1 MSIEMLLALPVML
14 PLLGA
19 ATTLLLRHHTKIQL
33 WLAILTL
40 VSIFVIAIVLGWH
53 VNQEGVLV
61 LQIGTWTPQLGIVLV
76 ADRLTALMLVVSS
89 FVTLAVLVYSSA
101 QSVSENVERTPVA
114 IYHPTYLTLVAGVSM
129 AFLAGDLFN
138 LYVGFEVLLAS
149 SYVLLT
155 LGGSASRV
163 RAATTYVIVSV
174 LSSIIF
180 LSAIAAVYAAVGTV
194 NMAEL
199 AVRLDGLEP
208 GTRMI
213 LELMLL
219 VAFGIKAA
227 IFPLSAWLPDSYPT
241 APAPVTAVFAG
252 LLTKV
257 GIYAILRLETLLF
270 PASQI
275 SALLLA
281 AAALSLII
289 GILGAVAQT
298 DLKRVLS
305 FTLVSHMGYMLFGI
319 GMSTQL
325 GMAATIYYVAHH
337 ITVQSTLFLAAGLIE
352 HRGGTTNLAKLG
364 GLQKLAPLI
373 AVLFFIPAMN
383 LAGIPPFSG
392 FIGKVGLIEAGI
404 EFDRTSGWIL
414 IAISV
419 ITSLLTLYAIAK
431 IWNRAFWQ
439 EPSEEIVARD
449 VQMPKVMTGATAAM
463 IAFSLALTVFAGPMM
478 TYADEASHSV
488 LQRTPYVGA
497 VIGDEAAGELR
508 YRIDDEGHRL
518 DDGVVVEDGATD
530 TGEGADG

>member
-1 MSIEMLLALPVML
+1 MELLLALPVML
-14 PLLGA
+14 PLVGA
-19 ATTLLLRHHTKIQL
+19 AITLLVRHHTRLQL
-33 WLAILTL
+33 GLAAVTLLAIFAIAL
-40 VSIFVIAIVLGWH
+40 VLAWH
-53 VNQEGVLV
+53 VTKEGVLV
-61 LQIGTWTPQLGIVLV
+61 LQIGNWTPQLGIVLV
-76 ADRLTALMLVVSS
+76 ADRLTALMLTVSS

-174 LSSIIF
+174 LSSVIF
-180 LSAIAAVYAAVGTV
+180 LSAIGAIYAAAGTV
-194 NMAEL
+194 NLAEL
-199 AVRLDGLEP
+199 AVRLDGLDP

-219 VAFGIKAA
+219 VAFAIKAA

-270 PASQI
+270 PFSQI
-275 SALLLA
+275 SNLLLA
-281 AAALSLII
+281 AAGLSLFI

-319 GMSTQL
+319 GMVTQL

-352 HRGGTTNLAKLG
+352 HRGGTTNLTRLG

-404 EFDRTSGWIL
+404 AYDSTAGWIL
-414 IAISV
+414 IAVSV

-439 EPSEEIVARD
+439 EPSEEIITRD
-449 VQMPKVMTGATAAM
+449 VPMPKVMTGATTAM
-463 IAFSLALTVFAGPMM
+463 IAFSLVLTVLAGPLM
-478 TYADEASHSV
+478 TYADEAAHSV

-497 VIGDEAAGELR
+497 VLGDEAAGDLR
-508 YRIDDEGHRL
+508 YQIDDQGQRIV
-518 DDGVVVEDGATD
+518 DGVAAEEDG
-530 TGEGADG
+530 

>member
-1 MSIEMLLALPVML
+1 MSMELLLALPVML
-14 PLLGA
+14 PLGGA
-19 ATTLLLRHHTKIQL
+19 AVTLLLRHHAKVQL
-33 WLAILTL
+33 WLTILTL
-40 VSIFVIAIVLGWH
+40 VAIVAVALIVGWH
-53 VNQEGVLV
+53 VTQESVLV
-61 LQIGTWTPQLGIVLV
+61 LQIGAWAPQTGIVLV

-89 FVTLAVLVYSSA
+89 VVTLCVLVFSSA
-101 QSVSENVERTPVA
+101 QAVSENSERTPVA
-114 IYHPTYLTLVAGVSM
+114 IYHPTYLALVAGVDM

-155 LGGSASRV
+155 LGGSASRI
-163 RAATTYVIVSV
+163 RAATTYVIVSL

-180 LSAIAAVYAAVGTV
+180 LSGIAMAYAATGTV

-208 GTRMI
+208 GTRMV
-213 LELMLL
+213 LELILL
-219 VAFGIKAA
+219 VAFAIKAA

-275 SALLLA
+275 QNLLLA
-281 AAALSLII
+281 AAALSLVI

-319 GMSTQL
+319 GMSTKV

-337 ITVQSTLFLAAGLIE
+337 ITVQSTMFLAAGLVE
-352 HRGGTTNLAKLG
+352 HRGGTTNLARLG
-364 GLQKLAPLI
+364 GLAKVAPVI

-392 FIGKVGLIEAGI
+392 FLGKVGLINAGI
-404 EFDRTSGWIL
+404 QYDHPAGWML
-414 IAISV
+414 IAASV

-439 EPSEEIVARD
+439 EPSED
-449 VQMPKVMTGATAAM
+449 VLENVGPTPKVMTGATTAL
-463 IAFSLALTVFAGPMM
+463 IGVTLLLTVLAGPLMEY
-478 TYADEASHSV
+478 TDAAASSM
-488 LQRTPYVGA
+488 LERTPYVGA
-497 VIGDEAAGELR
+497 VLGDEAANDLV
-508 YRIDDEGHRL
+508 YRIGEGGER
-518 DDGVVVEDGATD
+518 VVEP
-530 TGEGADG
+530 

>member
-1 MSIEMLLALPVML
+1 MELLLALPVLL
-14 PLLGA
+14 PLGGA
-19 ATTLLLRHHTKIQL
+19 AVTLILRHHARVQM

-40 VSIFVIAIVLGWH
+40 VAIFTVAIVLGYH
-53 VNQEGVLV
+53 VTQESVLV
-61 LQIGTWTPQLGIVLV
+61 LRIGGWTPQIGITLV
-76 ADRLTALMLVVSS
+76 ADRLTALMLLVSS

-101 QSVSENVERTPVA
+101 QTVSENTERTPVA
-114 IYHPTYLTLVAGVSM
+114 IYYPTYLALVAGVSM
-129 AFLAGDLFN
+129 AFVAGDLFN
-138 LYVGFEVLLAS
+138 LYVGFEVLLAA

-163 RAATTYVIVSV
+163 RAATTYVVVSL
-174 LSSIIF
+174 LSSVIF
-180 LSAIAAVYAAVGTV
+180 LAGIAAVYAAAGTV

-199 AVRLDGLEP
+199 AVRLDGVQP

-227 IFPLSAWLPDSYPT
+227 LFPLSAWLPDSYPT

-275 SALLLA
+275 SNLLLA

-319 GMSTQL
+319 GMVTQL
-325 GMAATIYYVAHH
+325 GMAATIFYVAHH
-337 ITVQSTLFLAAGLIE
+337 IVVQSTLFLAAGLIE
-352 HRGGTTNLAKLG
+352 HRGGTTNLIKLG
-364 GLQKLAPLI
+364 GLQKLAPLVAI
-373 AVLFFIPAMN
+373 LFFIPAMN

-404 EFDRTSGWIL
+404 AYDRPAGWIL
-414 IAISV
+414 IAASV

-431 IWNRAFWQ
+431 IWSRAFWQ
-439 EPSEEIVARD
+439 EPDQEIIDREVR
-449 VQMPKVMTGATAAM
+449 MPAVMTGATAAM
-463 IAFSLALTVFAGPMM
+463 IAFSLLLTFLAGPIMN
-478 TYADEASHSV
+478 YAGEAAHSV
-488 LQRTPYVGA
+488 LQRTPYVSA
-497 VIGDEAAGELR
+497 VLGDEAAEELI
-508 YRIDDEGHRL
+508 YKIDGEGHRV
-518 DDGVVVEDGATD
+518 DS
-530 TGEGADG
+530 TGREVTG

>member
-1 MSIEMLLALPVML
+1 MSIELLLALPVML
-14 PLLGA
+14 PLAGA
-19 ATTLLLRHHTKIQL
+19 AFTLLLRHYTRIQL
-33 WLAILTL
+33 WVAILTL
-40 VSIFVIAIVLGWH
+40 AAIFTVSMVLGYY
-53 VNQEGVLV
+53 VSQEGVLV
-61 LQIGTWTPQLGIVLV
+61 LQIGNWTPQLGIVLV
-76 ADRLTALMLVVSS
+76 ADRLTALMLLVSS

-101 QSVSENVERTPVA
+101 QTVSENTERTPVA
-114 IYHPTYLTLVAGVSM
+114 IYHPTYLALVAGVSM

-138 LYVGFEVLLAS
+138 LYVGFEVLLAA

-163 RAATTYVIVSV
+163 RAATTYVIVSL
-174 LSSIIF
+174 LSSVIF
-180 LSAIAAVYAAVGTV
+180 LAAIAAVYSATGTV
-194 NMAEL
+194 NLAEL
-199 AVRLDGLEP
+199 AVRLDGLDP
-208 GTRMI
+208 GIRMV

-275 SALLLA
+275 QNLLLA
-281 AAALSLII
+281 AAALSLLI
-289 GILGAVAQT
+289 GIFGAVAQT

-325 GMAATIYYVAHH
+325 GMGATIFYVAHH

-352 HRGGTTNLAKLG
+352 HRGGTTNLIKLG
-364 GLQKLAPLI
+364 GLQKLAPVI

-404 EFDRTSGWIL
+404 QYDRTAGWIL
-414 IAISV
+414 IVISV
-419 ITSLLTLYAIAK
+419 LTSLLTLYAIAK

-439 EPSEEIVARD
+439 EPSAEIIARD
-449 VQMPKVMTGATAAM
+449 VPLPKVMGGATAAM
-463 IAFSLALTVFAGPMM
+463 IAFSLVLTVLAGPIM
-478 TYADEASHSV
+478 TYADNAASSI
-488 LQRTPYVGA
+488 LERTPYVGA
-497 VIGDEAAGELR
+497 VLGDEAAGELQ
-508 YRIDDEGHRL
+508 YRIDDAGHRL
-518 DDGVVVEDGATD
+518 DGNGQEVDE
-530 TGEGADG
+530 

>member
-1 MSIEMLLALPVML
+1 MELLLALPVML
-14 PLLGA
+14 PLGGA
-19 ATTLLLRHHTKIQL
+19 AVTLLLRHHVKVQL
-33 WLAILTL
+33 WLTILTL
-40 VSIFVIAIVLGWH
+40 VAIVAVALIVGWH
-53 VNQEGVLV
+53 VTQESVLV
-61 LQIGTWTPQLGIVLV
+61 LQIGAWAPQTGIVLV

-89 FVTLAVLVYSSA
+89 VVTLCVLVFSSA
-101 QSVSENVERTPVA
+101 QAVSENSERTPVA
-114 IYHPTYLTLVAGVSM
+114 IYHPTYLALVAGVDM

-155 LGGSASRV
+155 LGGSASRI
-163 RAATTYVIVSV
+163 RAATTYVIVSL

-180 LSAIAAVYAAVGTV
+180 LSGIAMVYAATGTV

-208 GTRMI
+208 GTRMV
-213 LELMLL
+213 LELILL
-219 VAFGIKAA
+219 VAFAIKAA

-275 SALLLA
+275 SNLLLA

-289 GILGAVAQT
+289 GILGAVAQV

-319 GMSTQL
+319 GMSSQL
-325 GMAATIYYVAHH
+325 GMAATIFYVAHH

-352 HRGGTTNLAKLG
+352 HRGGTTNLIRLG
-364 GLQKLAPLI
+364 GLAKLAPLI
-373 AVLFFIPAMN
+373 AILFFVPAMN

-392 FIGKVGLIEAGI
+392 FIGKVGLIEAGV
-404 EFDRTSGWIL
+404 EYSTTAGWIL
-414 IAISV
+414 IGASV
-419 ITSLLTLYAIAK
+419 VTSLLTLYAIAK

-439 EPSEEIVARD
+439 EPGQEMFDNERPT
-449 VQMPKVMTGATAAM
+449 PKVMSGATAAM
-463 IAFSLALTVFAGPMM
+463 IAFSLVLTVAAGPIM
-478 TYADEASHSV
+478 TYADEAAQSV
-488 LQRTPYVGA
+488 LERTPYVGA
-497 VIGDEAAGELR
+497 VLDDEAAGDLV
-508 YRIDDEGHRL
+508 YRIDEEGQK
-518 DDGVVVEDGATD
+518 VE
-530 TGEGADG
+530 ER

>member
-1 MSIEMLLALPVML
+1 MELLLALPVLL
-14 PLLGA
+14 PLGGA
-19 ATTLLLRHHTKIQL
+19 AVTLLLRHHARVQL
-33 WLAILTL
+33 WLTILTL
-40 VSIFVIAIVLGWH
+40 VAIFSVALLLAYQIS
-53 VNQEGVLV
+53 QESVLV
-61 LQIGTWTPQLGIVLV
+61 LQIGNWTPQLGIVLV

-89 FVTLAVLVYSSA
+89 FVTLSVLVYSSA
-101 QSVSENVERTPVA
+101 QTVSENTVRTPVA
-114 IYHPTYLTLVAGVSM
+114 IYHPTYLGLVAGVSM

-138 LYVGFEVLLAS
+138 LYVGFELLLAA

-155 LGGSASRV
+155 LGGSASRI
-163 RAATTYVIVSV
+163 RAATTYVIVSL
-174 LSSIIF
+174 LSSVIF
-180 LSAIAAVYAAVGTV
+180 LAGVAAVYAATGTV
-194 NMAEL
+194 NLAEL
-199 AVRLDGLEP
+199 AVRLDGLES

-213 LELMLL
+213 LELVLL
-219 VAFGIKAA
+219 VAFAIKAA

-275 SALLLA
+275 QNLLLA

-289 GILGAVAQT
+289 GILGAVAQV

-325 GMAATIYYVAHH
+325 GMAATIFYVAHH

-352 HRGGTTNLAKLG
+352 HRGGTTNLIRLG
-364 GLQKLAPLI
+364 GLAKLAPLI
-373 AVLFFIPAMN
+373 AILFFIPAMN

-392 FIGKVGLIEAGI
+392 FIGKVGLIQAGV
-404 EFDRTSGWIL
+404 EYDQTAGWIL
-414 IAISV
+414 IAMSV

-439 EPSEEIVARD
+439 EPSQEMFDAERPT
-449 VQMPKVMTGATAAM
+449 PKVMTGATSAM
-463 IAFSLALTVFAGPMM
+463 IAFSLVLTVAAGPIM
-478 TYADEASHSV
+478 TYAEEAAESV
-488 LQRTPYVGA
+488 LERAPYVSA
-497 VIGDEAAGELR
+497 VLGDEAADDLV
-508 YRIDDEGHRL
+508 YRIDGQGDK
-518 DDGVVVEDGATD
+518 VE
-530 TGEGADG
+530 ER

>member
-1 MSIEMLLALPVML
+1 MSMELLLALPVML
-14 PLLGA
+14 PLGGA
-19 ATTLLLRHHTKIQL
+19 AVTLLLRHHPRIQL
-33 WLAILTL
+33 WLTILTL
-40 VSIFVIAIVLGWH
+40 VAILTVALTMGWY
-53 VNQEGVLV
+53 VSQESVLV
-61 LQIGTWTPQLGIVLV
+61 LQIGNWTPQLGIVLV

-101 QSVSENVERTPVA
+101 QTVDERTGRTPVA
-114 IYHPTYLTLVAGVSM
+114 IYHPTYLALVAGVSM

-138 LYVGFEVLLAS
+138 LYVGFEVLLAA

-155 LGGSASRV
+155 LGGSASRI
-163 RAATTYVIVSV
+163 RAATTYVIVSL
-174 LSSIIF
+174 LSSVIF
-180 LSAIAAVYAAVGTV
+180 LSAIAAVYAATGTV
-194 NMAEL
+194 NLAEM

-208 GTRMI
+208 GTRMM

-219 VAFGIKAA
+219 VAFAIKAA

-270 PASQI
+270 PASQTQN
-275 SALLLA
+275 LLLA
-281 AAALSLII
+281 AAALSLFV

-319 GMSTQL
+319 GMSTQM
-325 GMAATIYYVAHH
+325 GMGATIYYVAHH
-337 ITVQSTLFLAAGLIE
+337 ITVQSTLFLGAGLIE
-352 HRGGTTNLAKLG
+352 TRGGTTNLIKLG
-364 GLQKLAPLI
+364 GMAKLAPVI

-404 EFDRTSGWIL
+404 EYDRASGWFL
-414 IAISV
+414 VGISV
-419 ITSLLTLYAIAK
+419 LTSLLTLYAIAK

-439 EPSEEIVARD
+439 EPSEEIVSRAY
-449 VQMPKVMTGATAAM
+449 VMPKVMTGATAAM
-463 IAFSLALTVFAGPMM
+463 IAFSLMLTVLAGPIM
-478 TYADEASHSV
+478 TYANEAASSV
-488 LQRTPYVGA
+488 LERTPYVSA
-497 VIGDEAAGELR
+497 VLGDEAADDLA
-508 YRIDDEGHRL
+508 YRIDDAGRK
-518 DDGVVVEDGATD
+518 VD
-530 TGEGADG
+530 TR

>member
-1 MSIEMLLALPVML
+1 MELLLALPVML
-14 PLLGA
+14 PLVGA
-19 ATTLLLRHHTKIQL
+19 AITLLLRDHTRLQL
-33 WLAILTL
+33 GLAVVTLLAIFAIAL
-40 VSIFVIAIVLGWH
+40 VLAWH
-53 VNQEGVLV
+53 VTQEGVLV
-61 LQIGTWTPQLGIVLV
+61 LQIGNWTPQLGIVLV
-76 ADRLTALMLVVSS
+76 ADRLTALMLTVSS

-174 LSSIIF
+174 LSSVIF
-180 LSAIAAVYAAVGTV
+180 LSAIAAIYAAAGTV

-219 VAFGIKAA
+219 VAFAIKAA

-270 PASQI
+270 PFSQI
-275 SALLLA
+275 SNLLLA
-281 AAALSLII
+281 AAGLSLFI

-319 GMSTQL
+319 GMVTQL

-352 HRGGTTNLAKLG
+352 HRGGTTNLIRLG

-404 EFDRTSGWIL
+404 AYDSTAGWIL
-414 IAISV
+414 IAVSV

-439 EPSEEIVARD
+439 EPSEEIIARD
-449 VQMPKVMTGATAAM
+449 VPMPKVMTGATTAM
-463 IAFSLALTVFAGPMM
+463 IAFSLALTVFAGPLMN
-478 TYADEASHSV
+478 YADEAAHSV

-497 VIGDEAAGELR
+497 VLGDEAAGDLR
-508 YRIDDEGHRL
+508 YRIDDQGHRIE
-518 DDGVVVEDGATD
+518 DGVAVEVDG
-530 TGEGADG
+530 

>member
-1 MSIEMLLALPVML
+1 MSIELLLALPVML
-14 PLLGA
+14 PLAGA
-19 ATTLLLRHHTKIQL
+19 AFTLLLRHYTKIQL
-33 WLAILTL
+33 WVAILTL
-40 VSIFVIAIVLGWH
+40 ASIFVVAMVLGYY
-53 VNQEGVLV
+53 VSLEGVMV
-61 LQIGTWTPQLGIVLV
+61 LQIGNWTPQLGIVLV
-76 ADRLTALMLVVSS
+76 ADRLTALMLLVSS
-89 FVTLAVLVYSSA
+89 FVTLAVLIYSSA
-101 QSVSENVERTPVA
+101 QTVSENIERTPVA
-114 IYHPTYLTLVAGVSM
+114 IYHPTYLALTAGVSM

-138 LYVGFEVLLAS
+138 LYVGFEVLLAA

-163 RAATTYVIVSV
+163 RAATTYVIVSL

-180 LSAIAAVYAAVGTV
+180 LAAVAAVYAAVGTV
-194 NMAEL
+194 NLAEM

-208 GTRMI
+208 GIRMV

-275 SALLLA
+275 QNLLLA
-281 AAALSLII
+281 AAALSLLI
-289 GILGAVAQT
+289 GIFGAVAQT

-325 GMAATIYYVAHH
+325 GMGATIYYVAHH

-352 HRGGTTNLAKLG
+352 HRGGTTNLIKLG
-364 GLQKLAPLI
+364 GLQKLAPVI

-404 EFDRTSGWIL
+404 QYDRTSGWIL

-419 ITSLLTLYAIAK
+419 LTSLLTLYAIAK

-439 EPSEEIVARD
+439 EPSEEIIARD
-449 VQMPKVMTGATAAM
+449 VPMPKVMTGATTAM
-463 IAFSLALTVFAGPMM
+463 IGFSLALTVFAGPLMN
-478 TYADEASHSV
+478 YADEAAHSV
-488 LQRTPYVGA
+488 LQRSPYVGA
-497 VIGDEAAGELR
+497 VLGDEAAGDLR
-508 YRIDDEGHRL
+508 YRIDDQGQRIE
-518 DDGVVVEDGATD
+518 DGVTAEVDG
-530 TGEGADG
+530 